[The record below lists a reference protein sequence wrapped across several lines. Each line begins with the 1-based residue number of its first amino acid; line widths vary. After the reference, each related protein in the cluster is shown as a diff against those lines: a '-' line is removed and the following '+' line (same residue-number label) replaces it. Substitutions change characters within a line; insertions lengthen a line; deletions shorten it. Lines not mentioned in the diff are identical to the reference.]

1 MPITFVYRSHYE
13 GLLSK
18 HLVRFPD
25 DSSVLAW
32 FQRVWPA
39 AREAADVHD
48 FLEEMLG
55 GSVYGFSTI
64 FEAARE
70 HKLPPPRS
78 LKGLKALLD
87 KHLYVE
93 GDLRLDAR
101 SLRVLTDDDE
111 VNLAYFFFDDA
122 ADPDR
127 VAYLLQPDFPLP
139 HGAARAA
146 SFVSPVAG
154 RPLGPAGQ
162 GPGRTWAVLLTFYD
176 SDSFPDEAP
185 GYFEGVRLPELL
197 DHLRATIPEGG
208 ENPREKYP
216 ATWPLE
222 LRLLR
227 AAIEPGDRDL
237 EPALRR
243 CASYPLWTVGSES
256 GCGRAGLGPQ
266 KKAWAKFK
274 KLAQGKE
281 PDGDPSQSHIRVA
294 PHIAQAALHASQAF
308 GYQQWFL
315 FDDLWASAHP
325 ALASSLLR
333 YAAGW
338 DPWTDDEAPGSG

>member
-1 MPITFVYRSHYE
+1 VYRNHYA
-13 GLLSK
+13 GPLSK
-18 HLVRFPD
+18 HIVRFPD
-25 DSSVLAW
+25 DSSVLGW
-32 FQRVWPA
+32 FQRLWPLAQA
-39 AREAADVHD
+39 APDAHDLIEAQ
-48 FLEEMLG
+48 LG
-55 GSVYGFSTI
+55 GRVYGFATI

-78 LKGLKALLD
+78 LKALKALLD

-93 GDLRLDAR
+93 GEVRLDAH
-101 SLRVLTDDDE
+101 SLRALTDDDE
-111 VNLAYFFFDDA
+111 VNLAYFFFDEVA
-122 ADPDR
+122 AEPER

-146 SFVSPVAG
+146 SFTSPVEG

-162 GPGRTWAVLLTFYD
+162 GKGRTWAVLLTFYD
-176 SDSFPDEAP
+176 SDSFPDEPP

-197 DHLRATIPEGG
+197 GHLRTTIPEGG
-208 ENPREKYP
+208 EDPREEYP
-216 ATWPLE
+216 ATWPIE

-227 AAIEPGDRDL
+227 AAIEPGDQDL

-243 CASYPLWTVGSES
+243 CADYPLWTVGSES

-266 KKAWAKFK
+266 KKGWADFK
-274 KLAQGKE
+274 KLAKGRK
-281 PDGDPSQSHIRVA
+281 PDGDPSQSLISVA
-294 PHIAQAALHASQAF
+294 PHLAQAAMHASGAF

-325 ALASSLLR
+325 ALAASLLR

-338 DPWTDDEAPGSG
+338 DPWTDDDEAPGSG